1 MSRGKYMSTMLTLA
15 GKDWRLFWSDRRAAV
30 LCFLVPIALASAFGI
45 IFNRPVSDQTTTAV
59 CLPVLI
65 VVEDDGP
72 FTAQVAADLL
82 STRRLEAKT
91 ASRSDAV
98 AAVTN
103 HRPGIAI
110 VLPQGFE
117 RLKNWQPGQT
127 DRPSIQILH
136 HPSTGAERQLAEG
149 VVSEIVMRRLA
160 RDKLGGIL
168 NGKEESSF
176 SSPFQVETAAVTSRI
191 DARFN
196 AYSHSFSGMT
206 LQYLLF
212 WGMESGLLLLRERQR
227 GVWCRMRAAP
237 ISLGCVLGAKAL
249 ATALI
254 ALLQV
259 LVTFG
264 FGYLVFGVT
273 VTGSV
278 IGFMLLALAA
288 CGLAAATGLLVAAIG
303 GTEARAR
310 SVSILMI
317 LGVSM
322 IGGLWIPAFLLPA
335 WLREASLTLPTSW
348 AMQGFGAVT
357 WQGLGFW
364 PVVPSILA
372 VAAFA
377 GVFLTVAMVCLK
389 RAERRTR
396 VGMF

>member
-1 MSRGKYMSTMLTLA
+1 MSRTNYLSTILTLA
-15 GKDWRLFWSDRRAAV
+15 GKDWRLFWADRRAAV
-30 LCFLVPIALASAFGI
+30 LCFLVPIALASAFGM
-45 IFNRPVSDQTTTAV
+45 IFHRPAADSTTSNV

-72 FTAQVAADLL
+72 FTAQVAVDLL
-82 STRRLEAKT
+82 NSTRLEAKT
-91 ASRSDAV
+91 ATRSDAMS
-98 AAVTN
+98 AVTN

-127 DRPSIQILH
+127 DRPTIQILH
-136 HPSTGAERQLAEG
+136 NPSTGAERQLAEG
-149 VVSEIVMRRLA
+149 VVSETVMRRMA
-160 RDKLGGIL
+160 REKLGGLL
-168 NGKEESSF
+168 NGKDESALA
-176 SSPFQVETAAVTSRI
+176 SPFRVDAASVTSGV
-191 DARFN
+191 DASFN
-196 AYSHSFSGMT
+196 AYSHSFCGMT

-237 ISLGCVLGAKAL
+237 ISLGCVLSAKAL

-264 FGYLVFGVT
+264 FGYLVFGVS
-273 VTGSV
+273 VTGSMV
-278 IGFMLLALAA
+278 GFILLALAS

-310 SVSILMI
+310 SVSILVI

-322 IGGLWIPAFLLPA
+322 IGGLWMPAFLLPA
-335 WLREASLTLPTSW
+335 WIREASLTLPTSW
-348 AMQGFGAVT
+348 AMRGLGAVT

-364 PVVPSILA
+364 PVLPCVLA
-372 VAAFA
+372 VTAFA
-377 GVFLTVAMVCLK
+377 GVFLTVAIVCLK
-389 RAERRTR
+389 RSEWRSR
-396 VGMF
+396 VGIQ

>member
-1 MSRGKYMSTMLTLA
+1 MSRTKYLSTILILA
-15 GKDWRLFWSDRRAAV
+15 GKDWRLFRADRRAAV
-30 LCFLVPIALASAFGI
+30 LCFIVPIVLASAFGM
-45 IFNRPVSDQTTTAV
+45 IFHRPTVDSVATDVS
-59 CLPVLI
+59 LPVLL

-72 FTAQVAADLL
+72 FTAQVAMDLL
-82 STRRLEAKT
+82 NSTRLEAKT
-91 ASRSDAV
+91 ATRSEAL

-103 HRPGIAI
+103 HRPGIAV
-110 VLPQGFE
+110 VLPLGFE
-117 RLKNWQPGQT
+117 RLKSWKPAQADKPT
-127 DRPSIQILH
+127 ILILH
-136 HPSTGAERQLAEG
+136 HPSIGAERQLAEG
-149 VVSEIVMRRLA
+149 VVSETVMRRLA
-160 RDKLGGIL
+160 REKFGGL
-168 NGKEESSF
+168 SNGNEESAF
-176 SSPFQVETAAVTSRI
+176 ASPFQVDAATVSSGI

-196 AYSHSFSGMT
+196 AYSHSFCGMT

-273 VTGSV
+273 VTGSML
-278 IGFMLLALAA
+278 GFILLALAA

-310 SVSILMI
+310 SVSILVI
-317 LGVSM
+317 LGISM
-322 IGGLWIPAFLLPA
+322 IGGLWMPAFLLPA
-335 WLREASLTLPTSW
+335 WLREVSWTLPTAW
-348 AMQGFGAVT
+348 AMRGFGEVT

-364 PVVPSILA
+364 PVLPSVLA
-372 VAAFA
+372 VAAFTA
-377 GVFLTVAMVCLK
+377 VFLTIAIVCLK
-389 RAERRTR
+389 RSEWRLR